1 MYGWSKVFRKIIPIF
16 QLNAAGQPK
25 SETQIKLEKIKE
37 KKKMMEDAEKEKY
50 EKSIGD
56 IFKPLIIDE
65 L

>member
-1 MYGWSKVFRKIIPIF
+1 M
-16 QLNAAGQPK
+16 NAAGQPK

-56 IFKPLIIDE
+56 IFKPLIID
-65 L
+65 